1 PQRLRRRQMNIRH
14 LLAISLLPLLL
25 TGCLDQQK
33 QDLQTFV
40 QDVRQRQSPKID
52 PIPATRDYTPYA
64 YVANDR
70 RSPFT
75 AVVEVPEAVDASGNS
90 IHPDANRPREP
101 LEKFQLDALKM
112 VGSMTVDGTKFAL

>member
-1 PQRLRRRQMNIRH
+1 
-14 LLAISLLPLLL
+14 
-25 TGCLDQQK
+25 
-33 QDLQTFV
+33 
-40 QDVRQRQSPKID
+40 D
-52 PIPATRDYTPYA
+52 PIPPTRDYTPYA
-64 YVANDR
+64 YITNDR

-112 VGSMTVDGTKFAL
+112 VGSMTVDGTKYALILAPDGVVYRPAVGNYAGRDYGKITAITATGIALNELVRNGHGGYMK